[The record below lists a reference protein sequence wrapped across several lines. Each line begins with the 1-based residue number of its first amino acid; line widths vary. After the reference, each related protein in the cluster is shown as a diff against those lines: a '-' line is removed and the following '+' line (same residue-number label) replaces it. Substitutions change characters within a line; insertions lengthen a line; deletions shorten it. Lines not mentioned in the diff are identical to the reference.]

1 MAEMRITRTPEV
13 IAGEINVIKAQA
25 REVYCR
31 SAIEIGRRLTEAK
44 AMVPHGS
51 WLEWLEVNVEYSE
64 RTAQELMRMYEEYG
78 KNTNPQA
85 IADLSYTQAV
95 ILLGL
100 DRETRTELLESGNV
114 ADMSTRDL
122 REEVKRLN
130 EEIEK
135 RQVTIDQLLGDQGE
149 AEARQKETE
158 TSLEEMRDAWRE
170 EKTAKDEAVKGI
182 EIVRQQANDLLE
194 RARKAEA
201 DARSVRAELEA
212 ERGKPEPL
220 PVVEKVEV
228 VPPAVEAE
236 LNALR
241 EKVRRAPNEKE
252 VLLREAYRALAEQFK
267 TVERLI
273 LEVEEGDA
281 GAGERFRAAV
291 AKAARMMADRLV
303 GGA

>member
-1 MAEMRITRTPEV
+1 MNSMTRTAGM
-13 IAGEINVIKAQA
+13 IAAEINVIKAQA
-25 REVYCR
+25 REVVCR
-31 SAIEIGRRLTEAK
+31 SAIEIGRRLYEAK
-44 AMVPHGS
+44 SIVPHGGWGA
-51 WLEWLEVNVEYSE
+51 WLAENVDYSE
-64 RTAQELMRMYEEYG
+64 RTAQNLMRVYEEYG
-78 KNTNPQA
+78 RNANPQA

-100 DRETRTELLESGNV
+100 DRESRAELMESTDV
-114 ADMSTRDL
+114 AAMSTRDL
-122 REEVKRLN
+122 QAEVDRLN
-130 EEIEK
+130 EEK
-135 RQVTIDQLLGDQGE
+135 AKQQVRIDELLGDLE
-149 AEARQKETE
+149 KADEKVRDAEAVMDGVDSLQKE
-158 TSLEEMRDAWRE
+158 R
-170 EKTAKDEAVKGI
+170 DEAVRGI
-182 EIVRQQANDLLE
+182 EIVRQQATDLLE
-194 RARKAEA
+194 RARKAEN

-252 VLLREAYRALAEQFK
+252 VLLREAYRVLAEQFK
-267 TVERLI
+267 TVEQLI
-273 LEVEEGDA
+273 YEVEEGDT

>member
-1 MAEMRITRTPEV
+1 MNEIARTPEM
-13 IAGEINVIKAQA
+13 IAMEINVIKTQT
-25 REVYCR
+25 REVVCR
-31 SAIEIGRRLTEAK
+31 GAIEIGRRLYEAK
-44 AMVPHGS
+44 AMIPHGS
-51 WLEWLEVNVEYSE
+51 WGAWLEKNVEYSE
-64 RTAQELMRMYEEYG
+64 RTAQNLMRVYEEYG
-78 KNTNPQA
+78 RNANPQA

-100 DRETRTELLESGNV
+100 DRDSRTELMESADV
-114 ADMSTRDL
+114 ASMSTRDL
-122 REEVKRLN
+122 QAEVDRLN
-130 EEIEK
+130 EEK
-135 RQVTIDQLLGDQGE
+135 AKQQVTIAELLGE
-149 AEARQKETE
+149 
-158 TSLEEMRDAWRE
+158 LEKAE
-170 EKTAKDEAVKGI
+170 EKTRDAEAIMDGVDALQKERDEALRGI
-182 EIVRQQANDLLE
+182 EVVRQQANDLLE
-194 RARKAEA
+194 RARKAEN
-201 DARSVRAELEA
+201 DARGVRAELEA

-252 VLLREAYRALAEQFK
+252 VLLREAYRILAEQFK

-273 LEVEEGDA
+273 YEVEEGDA
-281 GAGERFRAAV
+281 GAGERFRSAV

>member
-1 MAEMRITRTPEV
+1 MNSMTRTAGM
-13 IAGEINVIKAQA
+13 IAAEINVIKAQA
-25 REVYCR
+25 REVVCR
-31 SAIEIGRRLTEAK
+31 SAIEIGRRLYEAK
-44 AMVPHGS
+44 SIVPHGGWGA
-51 WLEWLEVNVEYSE
+51 WLAENVDYSE
-64 RTAQELMRMYEEYG
+64 RTAQNLMRVYEEYG
-78 KNTNPQA
+78 RNANPQA
-85 IADLSYTQAV
+85 IADLSYTRAV

-100 DRETRTELLESGNV
+100 DRESRAKLMESAGV
-114 ADMSTRDL
+114 AAMSTRDL
-122 REEVKRLN
+122 QAEVDRLN
-130 EEIEK
+130 EEK
-135 RQVTIDQLLGDQGE
+135 AKQQVRIDELLGDLE
-149 AEARQKETE
+149 KADEKVRDAEAVMDGVNSLQKE
-158 TSLEEMRDAWRE
+158 R
-170 EKTAKDEAVKGI
+170 DEAVRGI
-182 EIVRQQANDLLE
+182 EIVRQQATDLLE
-194 RARKAEA
+194 RARKAEN

-252 VLLREAYRALAEQFK
+252 VLLREAYRVLAEQFK
-267 TVERLI
+267 TVEQLI
-273 LEVEEGDA
+273 YEVEEGDT

>member
-1 MAEMRITRTPEV
+1 MTRTAGM
-13 IAGEINVIKAQA
+13 IAAEINVIKAQA
-25 REVYCR
+25 RDVVCR
-31 SAIEIGRRLTEAK
+31 SAIEIGRRLYEAK
-44 AMVPHGS
+44 SIVPHGGWGA
-51 WLEWLEVNVEYSE
+51 WLAENVDYSE
-64 RTAQELMRMYEEYG
+64 RTAQNLMRVYEEYG
-78 KNTNPQA
+78 RNANPQA

-100 DRETRTELLESGNV
+100 DRESRAELMESTDV
-114 ADMSTRDL
+114 AAMSTRDL
-122 REEVKRLN
+122 QAEVDRLN
-130 EEIEK
+130 EEK
-135 RQVTIDQLLGDQGE
+135 AKQQVRIDELLGDLE
-149 AEARQKETE
+149 KADEKVRDAEAVMDGVDSLQKE
-158 TSLEEMRDAWRE
+158 R
-170 EKTAKDEAVKGI
+170 DEAVRGI
-182 EIVRQQANDLLE
+182 AIAQQQANDCLE
-194 RARKAEA
+194 RAKKAE
-201 DARSVRAELEA
+201 DETRTLRAELEA

-252 VLLREAYRALAEQFK
+252 VLLREAYRVLAEQFK
-267 TVERLI
+267 TVEQLI
-273 LEVEEGDA
+273 YEVEEGDT

>member
-1 MAEMRITRTPEV
+1 MNSMTRTAGM
-13 IAGEINVIKAQA
+13 IAAEINVIKAQA
-25 REVYCR
+25 RDVVCR
-31 SAIEIGRRLTEAK
+31 SAIEIGRRLYEAK
-44 AMVPHGS
+44 SIVPHGGWGA
-51 WLEWLEVNVEYSE
+51 WLAENVDYSE
-64 RTAQELMRMYEEYG
+64 RTAQNLMRVYEEYG
-78 KNTNPQA
+78 RNANPQA

-100 DRETRTELLESGNV
+100 DRESRAELMESADV
-114 ADMSTRDL
+114 AAMSTRDL
-122 REEVKRLN
+122 QAEVDRLN
-130 EEIEK
+130 EEK
-135 RQVTIDQLLGDQGE
+135 AKQQVRIDELLGDLE
-149 AEARQKETE
+149 KADEKVRDAEAVMDGVDSLQKE
-158 TSLEEMRDAWRE
+158 R
-170 EKTAKDEAVKGI
+170 DEAVRGI
-182 EIVRQQANDLLE
+182 TIAQQQANDCLE
-194 RARKAEA
+194 RAKKAE
-201 DARSVRAELEA
+201 DETRTLRAELEA

-252 VLLREAYRALAEQFK
+252 VLLREAYRVLAEQFK
-267 TVERLI
+267 TVEQLI
-273 LEVEEGDA
+273 YEVEEGDT

>member
-1 MAEMRITRTPEV
+1 MNSMTRTAGM
-13 IAGEINVIKAQA
+13 IAAEINVIKAQA
-25 REVYCR
+25 RDVVCR
-31 SAIEIGRRLTEAK
+31 SAIEIGRRLYEAK
-44 AMVPHGS
+44 SIVPHGGWGA
-51 WLEWLEVNVEYSE
+51 WLAENVDYSE
-64 RTAQELMRMYEEYG
+64 RTAQNLMRVYEEYG
-78 KNTNPQA
+78 RNANPQA

-100 DRETRTELLESGNV
+100 DRESRAELMESTDV
-114 ADMSTRDL
+114 AAMSTRDL
-122 REEVKRLN
+122 QAEVDRLN
-130 EEIEK
+130 EEK
-135 RQVTIDQLLGDQGE
+135 AKQQVRIDELLGDLE
-149 AEARQKETE
+149 KADEKVRDAEAVMDGVDSLQKE
-158 TSLEEMRDAWRE
+158 R
-170 EKTAKDEAVKGI
+170 DEAVRGI
-182 EIVRQQANDLLE
+182 AIAQQQANDCLE
-194 RARKAEA
+194 RAKKAE
-201 DARSVRAELEA
+201 DETRTLRAELEA

-252 VLLREAYRALAEQFK
+252 VLLREAYRVLAEQFK
-267 TVERLI
+267 TVEQLI
-273 LEVEEGDA
+273 YEVEEGDT